1 MPILDLGP
9 PLDIENSPLP
19 TNLINAGKA
28 AIEGSP
34 TPAPAPAE
42 TVAPPTT
49 PVAGQP
55 TVRLTFP
62 SGESATGNLTDTY
75 DLDGEEGVRI
85 VMEDGLVY
93 DGPAADIEIEQISAP
108 AAPKPVQKRRA
119 APPPAPPA
127 PVVVPEDEE
136 PPPPAAPR
144 PPVEPEPVS
153 PAAQP
158 AQQFEAGDVVEVN
171 GRRGTVTKSE
181 MQPRLDGGR
190 SEVISGTFVG
200 GRRGTYWGGF
210 ANRLNIVKV
219 APGAPAPAVE
229 PEPAPAPESVG
240 PPFDPLARLR
250 EATAESYRVHEETQ
264 DRVEAA
270 RARGASE
277 EEILALFEPLQNP
290 SPPPLPPL

>member
-1 MPILDLGP
+1 
-9 PLDIENSPLP
+9 
-19 TNLINAGKA
+19 
-28 AIEGSP
+28 
-34 TPAPAPAE
+34 
-42 TVAPPTT
+42 
-49 PVAGQP
+49 
-55 TVRLTFP
+55 
-62 SGESATGNLTDTY
+62 
-75 DLDGEEGVRI
+75 
-85 VMEDGLVY
+85 
-93 DGPAADIEIEQISAP
+93 
-108 AAPKPVQKRRA
+108 
-119 APPPAPPA
+119 PPPAPPA

-219 APGAPAPAVE
+219 APGAPVVSAK
-229 PEPAPAPESVG
+229 
-240 PPFDPLARLR
+240 
-250 EATAESYRVHEETQ
+250 
-264 DRVEAA
+264 
-270 RARGASE
+270 
-277 EEILALFEPLQNP
+277 P
-290 SPPPLPPL
+290 SPGAIVPEKIAATGDLAGIRDTARQLIDDQNWPEFRQMIEDVDSDAGIEVLRRALDEAGYNPDRYIPKTEFSPDQNRTL